1 MALPRRARVP
11 PPLAWGA
18 LAAPDGGQSQKP
30 LLGETWA
37 AVAALLGSVAGGG
50 AGLPLEQGSGP
61 GAGASASAPRNGV
74 SGPAPRGPRPCP
86 ILPYGPHDPLP
97 PSQAGGEVILI
108 LTCRRETHEHHG
120 GGKACP
126 PPPGHIAG
134 PPWPAAQGH
143 SPSSHSP
150 RLYHLP
156 APLPPVRL
164 AWDTSFPGSGPRSP
178 LWGLRVTSCWPQGI
192 RGPGRPPSLVP
203 CFSPVG
209 PGRCVTHGR
218 CRQRSWQAG
227 PSGAKGAKEELG
239 PDGWRL
245 GDEGPSTGALL
256 SPGGGA
262 GGLSLSA
269 SVQPLLD
276 WCCVTL
282 HPPRGPFLVVEA
294 SLGFQKE
301 SSLVVLLSKSCAGA
315 AGCGSRSLSCHR
327 HPFQGGPGRSVVCKD
342 PALREPWE
350 PAVSLGLEVMQDTPR
365 RGHSPI
371 YAFLRCRRRQ

>member
-1 MALPRRARVP
+1 MALPGRARVP
-11 PPLAWGA
+11 PPLTWGA

-30 LLGETWA
+30 LLGEAWA
-37 AVAALLGSVAGGG
+37 AVAALLESVAGGG

-156 APLPPVRL
+156 APLPPVRAGLGHQLSRQWPPLSFVGAQGHLLL
-164 AWDTSFPGSGPRSP
+164 ASGDTWAWTAALTCPVLFSCGSREMCDPRQVQAEILAGRP
-178 LWGLRVTSCWPQGI
+178 LGGQGSQGGAGAGRLEAGG
-192 RGPGRPPSLVP
+192 RGPLHWGPAESWWGGGGTFTQRLSSAPAGLVLCHP
-203 CFSPVG
+203 AP
-209 PGRCVTHGR
+209 T
-218 CRQRSWQAG
+218 
-227 PSGAKGAKEELG
+227 
-239 PDGWRL
+239 
-245 GDEGPSTGALL
+245 TGAL
-256 SPGGGA
+256 PRGGGQS
-262 GGLSLSA
+262 GVPER
-269 SVQPLLD
+269 VQS
-276 WCCVTL
+276 C
-282 HPPRGPFLVVEA
+282 
-294 SLGFQKE
+294 GFIEQ
-301 SSLVVLLSKSCAGA
+301 
-315 AGCGSRSLSCHR
+315 
-327 HPFQGGPGRSVVCKD
+327 VVC
-342 PALREPWE
+342 R
-350 PAVSLGLEVMQDTPR
+350 
-365 RGHSPI
+365 
-371 YAFLRCRRRQ
+371 RCRVWKPLFVLPSSPLSGRPRPVGRLQGPCSP